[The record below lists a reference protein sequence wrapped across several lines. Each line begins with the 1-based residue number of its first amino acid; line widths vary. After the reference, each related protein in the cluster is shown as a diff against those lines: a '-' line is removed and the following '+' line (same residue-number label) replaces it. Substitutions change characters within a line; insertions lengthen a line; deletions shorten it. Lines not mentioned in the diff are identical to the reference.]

1 MGGKDWENTKTRVKK
16 EVEQVAYDLLR
27 LYAKRKMQHGIQ
39 FLPDTTWQVEME
51 EAFEYTETPDQMKA
65 INDVKADMESEQPM
79 DRLICGDVGF
89 GKTKRN
95 N

>member
-51 EAFEYTETPDQMKA
+51 EA
-65 INDVKADMESEQPM
+65 
-79 DRLICGDVGF
+79 L
-89 GKTKRN
+89 
-95 N
+95 

>member
-27 LYAKRKMQHGIQ
+27 LYAKRKMQKGIQ
-39 FLPDTTWQVEME
+39 FSPDTTWQVEME

-65 INDVKADMESEQPM
+65 I
-79 DRLICGDVGF
+79 
-89 GKTKRN
+89 
-95 N
+95 